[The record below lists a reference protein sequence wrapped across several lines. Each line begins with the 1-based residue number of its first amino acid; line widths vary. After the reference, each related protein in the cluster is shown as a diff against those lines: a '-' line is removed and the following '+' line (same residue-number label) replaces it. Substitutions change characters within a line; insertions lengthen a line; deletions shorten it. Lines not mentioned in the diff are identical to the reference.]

1 MTNGSPEIQIL
12 TIKRCGRSHVND
24 GTTKHKSCFF
34 FATLNGMGAVLW
46 WQRQYNRGN
55 CIGLSYSFRTSLWR
69 LKWPSEETI
78 GRKWFLNFQRG
89 CSWKERNH
97 MRVSWN
103 GGTPIAEWF
112 VRETPPKMDDNQGYP
127 YFRTPSYI
135 EPSLWHQLSRES
147 QDHIVSTWKAGV
159 AVQRWRAWCRCNFRM
174 GKPSWMIGMRS
185 WCFQILYV

>member
-1 MTNGSPEIQIL
+1 MWMMARPSINRVFFCNVERDGSSSMVATPIQQGKL
-12 TIKRCGRSHVND
+12 YRPQLQLPH
-24 GTTKHKSCFF
+24 
-34 FATLNGMGAVLW
+34 FAVETEMALW
-46 WQRQYNRGN
+46 GN
-55 CIGLSYSFRTSLWR
+55 HWM
-69 LKWPSEETI
+69 P
-78 GRKWFLNFQRG
+78 WFLNFQRS